1 MTGPAAGGKPPVAAD
16 TPFAS
21 PGETSLRGMPQQFGL
36 STSTR
41 RPHHPLVRAF
51 PSRTVGPWPRNASG
65 RLNQFFG
72 QDYQAD
78 APGSEYL

>member
-51 PSRTVGPWPRNASG
+51 PSRTVGPWPRGAIGANSQLFG
-65 RLNQFFG
+65 RN
-72 QDYQAD
+72 YQAARPA
-78 APGSEYL
+78 AP